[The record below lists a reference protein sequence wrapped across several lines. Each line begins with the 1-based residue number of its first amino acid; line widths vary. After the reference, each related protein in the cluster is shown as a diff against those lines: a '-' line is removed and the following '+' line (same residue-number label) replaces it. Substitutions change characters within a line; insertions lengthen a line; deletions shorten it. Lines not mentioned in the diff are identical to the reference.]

1 MVALTRS
8 MKDSVYIHHHAH
20 NSRDWQRVFLI
31 TGSISTGTF
40 WRILRRKK
48 SVEQKNPPK
57 CTILKTQYA
66 HLCRKFDWCEKKHQR
81 TPLPFTEVC
90 FHTVSKNWFRKKRIS
105 SFLEKDSL
113 GFLFGWLEG
122 RLFALKL
129 TCTYI
134 CITNCSSFAAIY
146 LAEISLCYVLC
157 YVT

>member
-66 HLCRKFDWCEKKHQR
+66 HLCRKSDGCEKNTNARSCHLQR
-81 TPLPFTEVC
+81 YVFTL
-90 FHTVSKNWFRKKRIS
+90 SRKNGFEKREYLLFLKKIH
-105 SFLEKDSL
+105 L
-113 GFLFGWLEG
+113 GFYLVGWKED
-122 RLFALKL
+122 
-129 TCTYI
+129 
-134 CITNCSSFAAIY
+134 Y
-146 LAEISLCYVLC
+146 LL
-157 YVT
+157 